1 MLPCGRPQRGGGTR
15 VGAPPPGKLR
25 ILPRYMGGFFATCSP
40 YVGTFFLVLGALSAV
55 WKSFCYFFSMGSL
68 SASFS
73 TMWGPFHIYFP
84 GKRGGLFCLYGSPP
98 PLRKLLRA
106 PFRGVPRIWE
116 GGAKKYFFQIL
127 KFACRE
133 ATCCAWRSHAL
144 NS

>member
-40 YVGTFFLVLGALSAV
+40 YVGTFF
-55 WKSFCYFFSMGSL
+55 SFWGHYPPFGSL
-68 SASFS
+68 SVTFFP
-73 TMWGPFHIYFP
+73 WGAFLLRFP
-84 GKRGGLFCLYGSPP
+84 PCGGHFIFIFQVGGGAFLSLWKPT

-106 PFRGVPRIWE
+106 PFRGVPRIRE
-116 GGAKKYFFQIL
+116 GGSKKYFFQIW

-133 ATCCAWRSHAL
+133 ATCCAWQSHAL

>member
-40 YVGTFFLVLGALSAV
+40 YVGTFFSFWGHYPPFGSLSV
-55 WKSFCYFFSMGSL
+55 TFFSMGSL

-84 GKRGGLFCLYGSPP
+84 GRRGGFFVFMEAHSFTKTSEGALQGRPQD
-98 PLRKLLRA
+98 LRGGGQEIFFSDLEICMSRSDMLRM
-106 PFRGVPRIWE
+106 
-116 GGAKKYFFQIL
+116 AKP
-127 KFACRE
+127 
-133 ATCCAWRSHAL
+133 CA
-144 NS
+144 

>member
-84 GKRGGLFCLYGSPP
+84 GKRGGAFLSLWKPTPFTKTSEGALQGRPQDLGGGGQEIFFSDFEICMSRSDM
-98 PLRKLLRA
+98 LRM
-106 PFRGVPRIWE
+106 
-116 GGAKKYFFQIL
+116 AKP
-127 KFACRE
+127 
-133 ATCCAWRSHAL
+133 CA
-144 NS
+144 